1 MSRASGLAGFS
12 TSISPPSNLNVGVVT
27 ATSLTVGGV
36 TVSSA
41 GVAVFSG
48 NVGIG
53 TTTSPTTALDVN
65 GDVTIADKI
74 IHGGD
79 TNTAIRFP
87 AADTFTVET
96 AGVEAMRIDSSARL
110 LVGTSTARN
119 IGVGFQAA
127 IGSQLFIEQTSAGI
141 TPATFALNRNDTNGP
156 RVVLGKSRGTAL
168 GSNTIVQSGDE
179 LGRFDFAGADG
190 TDLETVAA
198 EIKAVVDGAVGI
210 NSMPGRLVFSTT
222 AIGASSPTE
231 RMRIDSTGKVAIG
244 VSPGSAIQ
252 FTVDGNIPDDGQVYA
267 IGIRCSAIANATTS
281 NIYGFISD
289 IEPTVGTVNTVTG
302 LYRYF
307 ARRLNSFGSA
317 TVTNQYGFAAD
328 SSLTGATNNYGFFSS
343 INDATGRWNFYA
355 AGTANNYFAGK
366 VGIGTTSPATTL
378 DVDGDVTI
386 TDKIIHAGNTN
397 TAIRFPEADNFT
409 VETGGTERMR
419 ITSDGRLVM
428 GGITPAT
435 GTNHSIC
442 TPGRLQ
448 SDGTYSITTAGSANV
463 AVQSSGLFARS
474 TSSIKYKTEVEDA
487 ELSYSEALV
496 YGSRPV
502 WYRSLSES
510 DPSDYSYWGFI
521 AEEVAEIDPRMV
533 HWGDDG
539 PEGVQYDRYVV
550 HLVSVI
556 QKQQQRLDVLEARI
570 AALEA

>member
-198 EIKAVVDGAVGI
+198 EIKAVVDGTPGA
-210 NSMPGRLVFSTT
+210 NDMPGRLVFSTT
-222 AIGASSPTE
+222 AIGAS
-231 RMRIDSTGKVAIG
+231 
-244 VSPGSAIQ
+244 
-252 FTVDGNIPDDGQVYA
+252 
-267 IGIRCSAIANATTS
+267 TT
-281 NIYGFISD
+281 
-289 IEPTVGTVNTVTG
+289 
-302 LYRYF
+302 
-307 ARRLNSFGSA
+307 
-317 TVTNQYGFAAD
+317 
-328 SSLTGATNNYGFFSS
+328 
-343 INDATGRWNFYA
+343 
-355 AGTANNYFAGK
+355 
-366 VGIGTTSPATTL
+366 
-378 DVDGDVTI
+378 
-386 TDKIIHAGNTN
+386 
-397 TAIRFPEADNFT
+397 
-409 VETGGTERMR
+409 TERMR

-428 GGITPAT
+428 GGITAAT
-435 GTNHSIC
+435 NTDHSIC

-448 SDGTYSITTAGSANV
+448 SDGTYSITTASSANV
-463 AVQSSGLFARS
+463 VIISSGLFLRS